1 MMFGDISLGDK
12 IPQDAQKFITAAC
25 ASYTAALQEPYAATL
40 ATYGFPAATIQS
52 AQAALDAMSQADQVQ
67 AAALGAATQAT
78 ANRDAAVKDLNA
90 WVKQFS
96 KIAGVALKGR
106 PDLLKK
112 LGL

>member
-1 MMFGDISLGDK
+1 MEAQLSLKYDREADILYIDKRRPYPEQETEELGD
-12 IPQDAQKFITAAC
+12 D
-25 ASYTAALQEPYAATL
+25 L

-67 AAALGAATQAT
+67 AAAIGAATQAT